1 MLLKLCC
8 REFAPACG
16 VRSEIESGE
25 YHCINAINNNNSAKE
40 HALRSCV
47 KVEVAILVYLS
58 LIVPTVSVD
67 VKKH

>member
-16 VRSEIESGE
+16 VGSEIESGE
-25 YHCINAINNNNSAKE
+25 YRCINAINNNNSAKE
-40 HALRSCV
+40 HALRSGV
-47 KVEVAILVYLS
+47 KVEVAILGSLS
-58 LIVPTVSVD
+58 LTVPTFSVD